1 MYQTTGSPSPHAQ
14 NAASVPDEPDDEE
27 LDDEEL
33 DDEELDDAPELPELP
48 ELPDDPDDPVDASSP
63 SASVLPAP
71 GSPA

>member
-14 NAASVPDEPDDEE
+14 NAAPAPDEP
-27 LDDEEL
+27 DDEEL

-48 ELPDDPDDPVDASSP
+48 ELPDDPVDVSSP